1 MVDNRTG
8 FKLGAVVLVTAGA
21 SGIGRCIA
29 ETFLQQGGRV
39 HICDISA
46 VSIAAFLTA
55 NPLATASVADVSIPS
70 EVERLFADLA
80 EIYGCLDVLVNNAGI
95 AGPTAKVEDIAIEAW
110 NNTVNIDLNG
120 PFYVTRLAVP
130 IMKETDGGTIINIAS
145 TAGLLGCPLRSPYVA
160 AKWALVGLTKTWAME
175 LGPHN
180 IRVNAICPG
189 SVNGERIDNVISK
202 DAAER
207 DVDVDTIRDVYQRQT
222 SLRQFVDAQDIAD
235 MALYLSSAA
244 GAMISGQ
251 SMAIDGHTES
261 LSNWLD

>member
-1 MVDNRTG
+1 
-8 FKLGAVVLVTAGA
+8 
-21 SGIGRCIA
+21 
-29 ETFLQQGGRV
+29 
-39 HICDISA
+39 
-46 VSIAAFLTA
+46 
-55 NPLATASVADVSIPS
+55 
-70 EVERLFADLA
+70 
-80 EIYGCLDVLVNNAGI
+80 
-95 AGPTAKVEDIAIEAW
+95 
-110 NNTVNIDLNG
+110 
-120 PFYVTRLAVP
+120 
-130 IMKETDGGTIINIAS
+130 
-145 TAGLLGCPLRSPYVA
+145 
-160 AKWALVGLTKTWAME
+160 ME

-207 DVDVDTIRDVYQRQT
+207 GVDVDTIRDVYQRQT